1 MFFFV
6 FCKFFQPDFECFVVV
21 GIYLVFA
28 GISQAVDFGLPLV
41 CFAGLVFG
49 NDLTDLFFC
58 EIRNAP
64 STKLGS
70 IKQRDGAYNAPR
82 GKVWRKNKVS
92 RTTAKR

>member
-64 STKLGS
+64 SAKLGG
-70 IKQRDGAYNAPR
+70 IK
-82 GKVWRKNKVS
+82 
-92 RTTAKR
+92 